1 MRSLRNTTYL
11 GLLMALFLLQGC
23 TLQQRRYTGG
33 FHWQWGS
40 ENRGSALS
48 KHSTLAISA
57 NTPQDVKIYPA
68 HSKKIESN
76 TQNNEAASTVE
87 QIHQPNMAQ
96 ETIISAIWLKQIY
109 HTEIKPIFNNNGN
122 CSLPLTTYAHSAHK
136 KKNHSGKKQGKHQRK
151 RGFRP
156 GATLFDLIIFILGLI
171 AAILGYDTYY
181 GGGGGGWG
189 GRGGY
194 FDWTIFFAVVGACI
208 SALGLIMT
216 LTAGPTMSVGN
227 VEAMLTFFSI
237 FGVIFSGIGLI
248 KSIRDYNDTC
258 KYVSFGSFALLLI
271 MWIIGLSM
279 I

>member
-1 MRSLRNTTYL
+1 M

-40 ENRGSALS
+40 GNGGSTS
-48 KHSTLAISA
+48 NKHSTLAIGT
-57 NTPQDVKIYPA
+57 NTPQNAKILPN
-68 HSKKIESN
+68 HPKNQESHIKKNAVAVS
-76 TQNNEAASTVE
+76 AE
-87 QIHQPNMAQ
+87 QIQHPIIAQ
-96 ETIISAIWLKQIY
+96 EATICATSPKQIY
-109 HTEIKPIFNNNGN
+109 RPEIKPIYKANGN
-122 CSLPLTTYAHSAHK
+122 SNLPLTTYANSAHK
-136 KKNHSGKKQGKHQRK
+136 KKNQSGKNHSKLQRK
-151 RGFRP
+151 QGFRP
-156 GATLFDLIIFILGLI
+156 GDNIFDLIIFILGLI
-171 AAILGYDTYY
+171 AAILGYDTYS

-208 SALGLIMT
+208 SSFGLIMT
-216 LTAGPTMSVGN
+216 LTAGPSMSVGN
-227 VEAMLTFFSI
+227 VKAMLTFFSI

-279 I
+279 L